1 LSLLRRAYD
10 HHRDLRT
17 PLPAAALA
25 PPIDRVRQLM
35 TLTPPS
41 PSPLTPSL
49 PPRPLTCTRP
59 PSPPATLTPAPGRQN
74 LQHRIPHH
82 QAGRTQGGQGK
93 RPAGQS
99 TIVLSG
105 PDKSDQ
111 AAAAN
116 SP

>member
-1 LSLLRRAYD
+1 MTI
-10 HHRDLRT
+10 T
-17 PLPAAALA
+17 PL
-25 PPIDRVRQLM
+25 
-35 TLTPPS
+35 S
-41 PSPLTPSL
+41 PSPITASVPRRHLTG
-49 PPRPLTCTRP
+49 TRHA
-59 PSPPATLTPAPGRQN
+59 SPTATLSAAFGRQN

-99 TIVLSG
+99 TVVLSG

>member
-1 LSLLRRAYD
+1 MTIPPLSPFPITASVSRR
-10 HHRDLRT
+10 H
-17 PLPAAALA
+17 
-25 PPIDRVRQLM
+25 
-35 TLTPPS
+35 LTGTGHAS
-41 PSPLTPSL
+41 PT
-49 PPRPLTCTRP
+49 
-59 PSPPATLTPAPGRQN
+59 ATLSAAFGWQN

-93 RPAGQS
+93 RAAGHS
-99 TIVLSG
+99 TVVLSG